1 MTMKPSASK
10 FNYIITIRQG
20 NLSLKIIGQ
29 TIVMGV
35 C

>member
-1 MTMKPSASK
+1 MNTSVPK

-29 TIVMGV
+29 TIAYGV